1 VEKVGKVEGW
11 LDLAKSVN
19 MWKKAQYTDI
29 CRWASELRDWLCVCR
44 SLMMPGFVDC
54 HTHAVSYLL
63 AGLRSKFDC
72 MSATSQS
79 TSSTGGNNN
88 GLNERRVRT
97 MNVIANDKHALSLF
111 TTYVVQL
118 LAYFIHGLPGLSR
131 TNSH

>member
-1 VEKVGKVEGW
+1 MARLGKKCEYVEKGTVYRYLSMGP
-11 LDLAKSVN
+11 
-19 MWKKAQYTDI
+19 
-29 CRWASELRDWLCVCR
+29 ELRDWLCVCR

-54 HTHAVSYLL
+54 HTHAVSYLV

-79 TSSTGGNNN
+79 TSSGGGNNN

-118 LAYFIHGLPGLSR
+118 LAYFTHGLPGLSR
-131 TNSH
+131 TNSR